1 MKDLAMFL
9 LNASVQAGWLAL
21 ALIAVRLMFRK
32 APKKLLCA
40 LWALVGLRLAVPVSL
55 RSVFSLL
62 PSKTPVAASSDVGG
76 VYVQTGLPPVD
87 NTVNSFLQIAAAPAA
102 PTRELA
108 AQTAIDWKTVFAVVW
123 ICGVAVMLLYA
134 AVSFLRLRLQVRE
147 AVKEEGNVYLCDR
160 VGTPF
165 ILGVVRPRIYLPS
178 SLDAGDRA
186 MILLHE
192 RAHLK
197 RRDHLWKPLGFL
209 LLSVYW
215 FNPVLWVVYVLLCR
229 DIELACDE
237 RVLRQQGSEIKKD
250 YASALLRCSAP
261 RHLVRACP
269 VAFGEVGVK
278 ARIKSVLNY
287 KKPAFWVILL
297 ALVASA
303 VVAVCFMTT
312 PKDTS
317 SVDRISVLRTGGTDE
332 RVYLEVRDLTFY
344 DNTMLLDWELHNDT
358 GEEITFDELY
368 AVSRRSGFGNRTLT
382 PVARTEQDPLG
393 MPSGNLRKNAV
404 FRADVC
410 LTDEFFCE
418 APGNY
423 RFSLGYRVAGNDDA
437 DAQPQQVWFDFR
449 VRPESKKQPAV
460 RVLRTDVSESHF
472 DLDLRIKKIGF
483 RDTDRTEL
491 PAELEI
497 TNRSTR
503 AIDIVGF
510 EMFYLLS
517 GKEYMLKPFK
527 PNGGTLPQT
536 MLKAGE
542 RAVLSVPLHTF
553 PCILPGTYRCM
564 IHYQITGLAR
574 SYRPRVSFDFEVL
587 PREDGAAR
595 ITGFALGGDSSAVQ
609 VLPHSVTLHKQTLH
623 TDVTF
628 VNRSGYAL
636 EAHEEAWMLRGE
648 DGAYTPLPVKENM
661 PDHTLFFE
669 LPSMQGRSYSYTP
682 SAFCDC
688 TTPGD
693 YRFQVHYRFGNEP
706 ENSYPHVM
714 WFDFTIPAQ
723 TDADTVPLP
732 DGMDDVIH
740 EAILKD
746 NEAGNWSGECATE
759 GHVVYGVEQTG
770 STWKVYLYHSF
781 ERYGFIN
788 GCFTVVSGHWSVAV
802 LTMEL
807 RDAGFICKQIDYPQD
822 GSYNAPSIKRMF
834 PKKLES
840 RALNPTQSDRDEVT
854 RQCEAQAQTYLKT
867 ISRGRDAL
875 IVPYDQ
881 LDLQLPDLSAQ
892 VSNKLSNELG
902 RMEGLYELTLGT
914 REQLE
919 KGVRYVYRTALLHDT
934 NTLLLTKE
942 VYGTD
947 EVRELLLY
955 SAETGDLLYHDG
967 GREQPDELHCFNARV
982 TDKPGQRNR
991 LMMPT
996 REDLFSNGV
1005 VVNTETFSEQS
1016 SKASE
1021 GEYVTVYFNYP
1032 VAESSPEQMPYVHA
1046 ICYMADVYAFG
1057 NDPSSTAQTDV
1068 AWVPSDVILSFEAT
1082 VTQARNGGALVK
1094 INRDAGTWKQ
1104 GTEVDL
1110 NFAGTQWESL
1120 RPAVGTVLH
1129 VDYPINAEIA
1139 ETYPPILSMFHD
1151 ISVVSIPDGEKTT
1164 EKPPEP
1170 TTQQRTTTAP
1180 PTTTKKSEPTTRTS
1194 EPFVPSTTMKTTEPP
1209 TKTFSSSDPSV
1220 TRAYT
1225 PEESAAIDRLGED
1238 GVRRFPD
1245 LKNTTNELLFQAF
1258 EHMNTYAKFRNA
1270 VVSSYTVEPQ
1280 SGSSPKTV
1288 TLVTDKGTYVAEF
1301 DKDFS
1306 FISDNQ

>member
-62 PSKTPVAASSDVGG
+62 PSETPVTASNDVGG
-76 VYVQTGLPPVD
+76 VNVRTGLPPVD

-237 RVLRQQGSEIKKD
+237 RVLRQQGSEIKKE

-261 RHLVRACP
+261 RRLVRACP

-303 VVAVCFMTT
+303 VVAVCFMTV
-312 PKDTS
+312 PKERAPA
-317 SVDRISVLRTGGTDE
+317 SVTVLNTGSDSEAVTVQPESVSLDRQTLRLEVTYVNNSDQPIEANETVWMLRYADGA
-332 RVYLEVRDLTFY
+332 YAPLEVR
-344 DNTMLLDWELHNDT
+344 NNDWDT
-358 GEEITFDELY
+358 
-368 AVSRRSGFGNRTLT
+368 TL
-382 PVARTEQDPLG
+382 R
-393 MPSGNLRKNAV
+393 
-404 FRADVC
+404 FR
-410 LTDEFFCE
+410 
-418 APGNY
+418 
-423 RFSLGYRVAGNDDA
+423 
-437 DAQPQQVWFDFR
+437 
-449 VRPESKKQPAV
+449 
-460 RVLRTDVSESHF
+460 
-472 DLDLRIKKIGF
+472 
-483 RDTDRTEL
+483 L
-491 PAELEI
+491 PAQEQ
-497 TNRSTR
+497 
-503 AIDIVGF
+503 
-510 EMFYLLS
+510 
-517 GKEYMLKPFK
+517 
-527 PNGGTLPQT
+527 QT
-536 MLKAGE
+536 
-542 RAVLSVPLHTF
+542 
-553 PCILPGTYRCM
+553 Y
-564 IHYQITGLAR
+564 
-574 SYRPRVSFDFEVL
+574 
-587 PREDGAAR
+587 
-595 ITGFALGGDSSAVQ
+595 
-609 VLPHSVTLHKQTLH
+609 
-623 TDVTF
+623 
-628 VNRSGYAL
+628 N
-636 EAHEEAWMLRGE
+636 
-648 DGAYTPLPVKENM
+648 
-661 PDHTLFFE
+661 
-669 LPSMQGRSYSYTP
+669 YTP
-682 SAFCDC
+682 STFCDC
-688 TTPGD
+688 TAPGA
-693 YRFQVHYRFGNEP
+693 YRFQVHFRFADEP
-706 ENSYPHVM
+706 ENSYPHLL
-714 WFDFTIPAQ
+714 WFDFKITSPEEPNAL
-723 TDADTVPLP
+723 VPLP
-732 DGMDDVIH
+732 EGMDNAIH
-740 EAILKD
+740 EVLLAD
-746 NEAGNWSGECATE
+746 NADGNWSGECATE

-822 GSYNAPSIKRMF
+822 GSYNVPSIKRMF
-834 PKKLES
+834 PKKLEF
-840 RALNPTQSDRDEVT
+840 RALNPTQSDRDEVK
-854 RQCEAQAQTYLKT
+854 RQCEAQAQAYLKT

-875 IVPYDQ
+875 IVSYDQ

-1005 VVNTETFSEQS
+1005 VVNTETFSGQS

-1021 GEYVTVYFNYP
+1021 DEYVTVYFSYP

-1068 AWVPSDVILSFEAT
+1068 AWVPSCVILSFEAT

-1094 INRDAGTWKQ
+1094 INRDAGTWKK
-1104 GTEVDL
+1104 GTEVNL

-1120 RPAVGTVLH
+1120 RPTVGTVLR

-1139 ETYPPILSMFHD
+1139 ETYPPILSSFHNV
-1151 ISVVSIPDGEKTT
+1151 SVLSTPDGEKTT

-1180 PTTTKKSEPTTRTS
+1180 PPTTKKSEPTTRTS
-1194 EPFVPSTTMKTTEPP
+1194 EPFVPSTTMKTTAPTATTKPTEP
-1209 TKTFSSSDPSV
+1209 TWT

-1225 PEESAAIDRLGED
+1225 PEEARAIQVLGEEA
-1238 GVRRFPD
+1238 VERFPD
-1245 LKNTTNELLFQAF
+1245 LKNTTNPYLEKAYVLMNCYPKFKKANVKSYDIGQDSDGYQDVTLHTDKGDFVAKYDGKYGVCLSNNQEPGKDLGIEYYFHDITKPENVQLISLYRAYYFMMQDHVQFQGAFVRSFDEL
-1258 EHMNTYAKFRNA
+1258 
-1270 VVSSYTVEPQ
+1270 VEAD
-1280 SGSSPKTV
+1280 KVTV
-1288 TLVTDKGTYVAEF
+1288 TLHTDKGDCTVVMGPTGKY
-1301 DKDFS
+1301 
-1306 FISDNQ
+1306 ISTRA

>member
-62 PSKTPVAASSDVGG
+62 PSETPVTASNDVGG
-76 VYVQTGLPPVD
+76 VNVRTGLPPVD
-87 NTVNSFLQIAAAPAA
+87 NTVNSFLQTAAAPSA
-102 PTRELA
+102 PTREFA

-215 FNPVLWVVYVLLCR
+215 FHPVLWVVYVLLCR

-237 RVLRQQGSEIKKD
+237 RVLRQQGSDIKKD

-297 ALVASA
+297 ALIASA
-303 VVAVCFMTT
+303 VVAVCFMTI
-312 PKDTS
+312 PKERAPAVVTVLDTGS
-317 SVDRISVLRTGGTDE
+317 DSEAVAVQPESVTLDRQTLHLEVTYVNTGDQPIEANETVWMLREADGA
-332 RVYLEVRDLTFY
+332 YAPLEVR
-344 DNTMLLDWELHNDT
+344 NNDWDT
-358 GEEITFDELY
+358 
-368 AVSRRSGFGNRTLT
+368 TL
-382 PVARTEQDPLG
+382 
-393 MPSGNLRKNAV
+393 
-404 FRADVC
+404 
-410 LTDEFFCE
+410 
-418 APGNY
+418 
-423 RFSLGYRVAGNDDA
+423 RF
-437 DAQPQQVWFDFR
+437 Q
-449 VRPESKKQPAV
+449 
-460 RVLRTDVSESHF
+460 
-472 DLDLRIKKIGF
+472 
-483 RDTDRTEL
+483 L
-491 PAELEI
+491 PAQEQ
-497 TNRSTR
+497 
-503 AIDIVGF
+503 
-510 EMFYLLS
+510 
-517 GKEYMLKPFK
+517 
-527 PNGGTLPQT
+527 QT
-536 MLKAGE
+536 
-542 RAVLSVPLHTF
+542 
-553 PCILPGTYRCM
+553 Y
-564 IHYQITGLAR
+564 
-574 SYRPRVSFDFEVL
+574 
-587 PREDGAAR
+587 
-595 ITGFALGGDSSAVQ
+595 
-609 VLPHSVTLHKQTLH
+609 
-623 TDVTF
+623 
-628 VNRSGYAL
+628 N
-636 EAHEEAWMLRGE
+636 
-648 DGAYTPLPVKENM
+648 
-661 PDHTLFFE
+661 
-669 LPSMQGRSYSYTP
+669 YTP

-688 TTPGD
+688 TAPGA
-693 YRFQVHYRFGNEP
+693 YRFQVHFRFADEP
-706 ENSYPHVM
+706 ENSYPHLL
-714 WFDFTIPAQ
+714 WFDFKITSPEEPNAL
-723 TDADTVPLP
+723 VPLP

-740 EAILKD
+740 EALLAD
-746 NEAGNWSGECATE
+746 NADGYWGGECATE
-759 GHVVYGVEQTG
+759 GHVVYGCEQNG
-770 STWKVYLYHSF
+770 ITWTVYLYHGF

-788 GCFTVVSGHWSVAV
+788 GYFTDVSGHWSVAV

-822 GSYNAPSIKRMF
+822 GSYNGPSIKRMF

-840 RALNPTQSDRDEVT
+840 RALNPTQSDRDEVK
-854 RQCEAQAQTYLKT
+854 RQCEAQAQAYLKT

-881 LDLQLPDLSAQ
+881 LDLQLPNLTTE

-982 TDKPGQRNR
+982 TDKPGQRTR

-1005 VVNTETFSEQS
+1005 VVNTETFSGQS
-1016 SKASE
+1016 SMASK
-1021 GEYVTVYFNYP
+1021 GEYVTVYFSYP

-1046 ICYMADVYAFG
+1046 ICYMGDVYAYAD
-1057 NDPSSTAQTDV
+1057 DPALSAQTGEWLTDRNASHSQMAPGSFFDAVVTEIRGGSVLVTLTGDFGGLKVGTQVELQLKGTDWDNMPLYDGSNLRVIYKDGSLMETYPLQLRDIVNIEALDAV
-1068 AWVPSDVILSFEAT
+1068 ASFLDGTVTKISGKWAT
-1082 VTQARNGGALVK
+1082 VTPLQTQTQRDLPATVRVSVTPVNQA
-1094 INRDAGTWKQ
+1094 
-1104 GTEVDL
+1104 
-1110 NFAGTQWESL
+1110 ESL
-1120 RPAVGTVLH
+1120 TPAEGDHYRILYFLKDMTSEDPMTIDPPQAFYALG
-1129 VDYPINAEIA
+1129 DINSQGNVA
-1139 ETYPPILSMFHD
+1139 
-1151 ISVVSIPDGEKTT
+1151 VVV
-1164 EKPPEP
+1164 P
-1170 TTQQRTTTAP
+1170 TTGAP
-1180 PTTTKKSEPTTRTS
+1180 EPTTRTS
-1194 EPFVPSTTMKTTEPP
+1194 EPFVPSTTMKTTAPTATTKPTEP
-1209 TKTFSSSDPSV
+1209 TWT

-1225 PEESAAIDRLGED
+1225 PEEARAIQVLGEEA
-1238 GVRRFPD
+1238 VERFPD
-1245 LKNTTNELLFQAF
+1245 LKNTTNPYLEKAYVLMNCYPKFKKANVKSYDIGQDSDGYQDVTLHTDKGDFAAKYDGKYGVCLSNNQEPGKDLGIEYYFHDITKPENVQLISLYRAYYFMMQDHVQFQGAFVRSFDEL
-1258 EHMNTYAKFRNA
+1258 
-1270 VVSSYTVEPQ
+1270 VEAD
-1280 SGSSPKTV
+1280 KVTV
-1288 TLVTDKGTYVAEF
+1288 TLHTDKGDCTVVMGPTGKY
-1301 DKDFS
+1301 
-1306 FISDNQ
+1306 ISTRA